1 MCAPS
6 RLLLPVLAFERVFEV
21 TYDRDVAYHPVE
33 PSARH
38 VWVRATGEHG
48 QPVPGVVVAW
58 QHTPLHNIGGSP
70 WQALV
75 ATTPFDD
82 TLVIS
87 WFDATRLLELR
98 DPAPTP

>member
-1 MCAPS
+1 
-6 RLLLPVLAFERVFEV
+6 VFVV
-21 TYDRDVAYHPVE
+21 TYDRAVGYHPVE
-33 PSARH
+33 PPARH

-58 QHTPLHNIGGSP
+58 QHAPLHNVGGSA

-82 TLVIS
+82 ALVVR
-87 WFDATRLLELR
+87 WFDASRLVELR
-98 DPAPTP
+98 DASPGP